1 MEFIIANFLLKAFL
15 RGTSILTDY
24 AKKKKDAPGGTVVK
38 YRSRRHNTP
47 GTPIDRLSLFT
58 TVRSSAMCL
67 YLHVLKYLWSLFVC
81 LCFSLQ
87 YFTIFVVINLPSFM
101 YC

>member
-58 TVRSSAMCL
+58 TVQNFSYVLVLAIA
-67 YLHVLKYLWSLFVC
+67 LKYLWNVVC
-81 LCFSLQ
+81 VYMCLSLQ
-87 YFTIFVVINLPSFM
+87 
-101 YC
+101 